1 MKYYVKRICKDCKN
15 QDLFEF
21 TKVEVAFSLYDSKKI
36 WNSACT
42 KCNST
47 ECSSVGYSPPKI
59 DKELLDIWGANP
71 NYYFMDQ
78 DEDIIIAD
86 IDYLNLFLDAIDK
99 SSYPKDKIEILIAAC
114 CIILYDNT
122 WFLKEF
128 AHKDIPIEDLEDENK
143 DAQKIADKVRKE
155 LIKRKDKVKE
165 SEKSIMDYIQQIVFP
180 QIELNLEDL
189 EED

>member
-1 MKYYVKRICKDCKN
+1 MKYYVTRTCKDCKN
-15 QDLFEF
+15 QDSFEF
-21 TKVEVAFSLYDSKKI
+21 TKIEAAFSLYNSNKI
-36 WNSACT
+36 WNSACS
-42 KCNST
+42 KCNSKKY
-47 ECSSVGYSPPKI
+47 SSVGYSRPKI

-86 IDYLNLFLDAIDK
+86 IDYLNLFLDAIDNNY
-99 SSYPKDKIEILIAAC
+99 YPKRKTDILIAAC

-165 SEKSIMDYIQQIVFP
+165 AEKSIMDYIQKIVFP
-180 QIELNLEDL
+180 QIELNLE
-189 EED
+189 ED